1 MDTELLSR
9 MVGELVLDHD
19 VVGLPG
25 LGSFVVEE
33 VPASFSDRGYTVNP
47 PYRRLSFKA
56 GMPEDESLIAMYA
69 TSNGIDMSTSRAI
82 LADYVAQLK
91 EVLIARKTVSLP
103 GLGRLRATR
112 DNKFFFVPDE
122 GLDIFP
128 EGVALEPVSLKT
140 HIETSEE
147 VSIAVSNLSA
157 ILANASPE
165 PEPVVEPEPVAA
177 PEPEPVLEPE
187 PVAAPEPEP
196 APVSESHHEHH
207 GHHEHHEHH
216 EHYEHHHHHSHH
228 SHHGHHHRRLSWW
241 AILLIVLAA
250 LAILGLGTFLI
261 LSRVAPD
268 FIDSI
273 LYTPEELRILHY
285 YQ

>member
-56 GMPEDESLIAMYA
+56 GRPEDESLIAMYA

-91 EVLIARKTVSLP
+91 EVLIARKAVSLP

-177 PEPEPVLEPE
+177 PEPEP
-187 PVAAPEPEP
+187 
-196 APVSESHHEHH
+196 APVSEP
-207 GHHEHHEHH
+207 HHEHHEHH
-216 EHYEHHHHHSHH
+216 HHHH
-228 SHHGHHHRRLSWW
+228 RLSWW